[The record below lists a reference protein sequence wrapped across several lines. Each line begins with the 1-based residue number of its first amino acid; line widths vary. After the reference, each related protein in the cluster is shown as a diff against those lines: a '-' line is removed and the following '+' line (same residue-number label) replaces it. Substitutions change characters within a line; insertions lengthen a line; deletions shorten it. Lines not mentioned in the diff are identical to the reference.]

1 VGQPPYRS
9 PGYPYGHGPRSPRF
23 ARRSRFLGAIIVL
36 GLFIVLGF
44 VVRHITVS
52 HDSVSVTTSPSA
64 SGSLSTGRQQPAGA
78 IGSALNVADGKGDVY
93 RVTLVK
99 VIDPAGG
106 ADQLSS
112 PESGKRFVG
121 LVFSVKAV
129 TGSAQDEDANTD
141 AVAFGGNG
149 QTYSADF
156 QAIAGYTNFDHGAI
170 HVAQGETVTGSVTF
184 QVPSGVQVSKV
195 QWTALSGFGSMVEWN
210 VRS

>member
-1 VGQPPYRS
+1 
-9 PGYPYGHGPRSPRF
+9 
-23 ARRSRFLGAIIVL
+23 VL

-44 VVRHITVS
+44 VVRHVTS
-52 HDSVSVTTSPSA
+52 HDAVSVPTFPSA
-64 SGSLSTGRQQPAGA
+64 SGGPPTRQAPAGT
-78 IGSALNVADGKGDVY
+78 IGSAFNVADGTGNVY
-93 RVTLVK
+93 RVTLVR
-99 VIDPAGG
+99 VIDPARG

-129 TGSAQDEDANTD
+129 TGSPQDEDANTD
-141 AVAFGGNG
+141 AVASGGNG

-184 QVPSGVQVSKV
+184 QVPNGVQVSNV
-195 QWTALSGFGSMVEWN
+195 RWTALSGFGSKVEWN